1 MEEMLNNKK
10 ILNFSSFKSE
20 RYLEQFYVLFFS
32 KSFIFQEIG
41 KDFIVEVQSTK
52 INGNDSIII
61 IKDKK
66 EPHTTIIYKE
76 RRYSLDSF
84 CKTIKHKLISFNNKK
99 PTFNLE
105 EILSFYDNSCEEYLF
120 ITLETNIDK
129 ENLNNV
135 DNELLKQ
142 YENFSIYNYFYKF
155 FNKSE
160 KIIQKINI
168 PVSVIESIQIKK
180 NYIDIM
186 NYIINIDNFFN
197 SLNVPNNYNVK
208 IEKKNNKFNNYN
220 DAIGSSLTLF
230 NNNNKLFLKFTIE
243 KIEVGEICKI
253 ILDKECMGI
262 KSHNCKM
269 IWNIIP
275 ITENDSLLS
284 AESIIN
290 STVNYSYIK
299 AAKIFA
305 KLSLENFKK
314 NLQNFPIVIKSN

>member
-1 MEEMLNNKK
+1 MEEIFKKKK
-10 ILNFSSFKSE
+10 ILKFSSFKSE

-52 INGNDSIII
+52 KDGNDSKII
-61 IKDKK
+61 IKDKT

-76 RRYSLDSF
+76 RRYSLASF
-84 CKTIKHKLISFNNKK
+84 SKTIKHKLISFNNKK
-99 PTFNLE
+99 PNFNLE

-120 ITLETNIDK
+120 ITLESNIDN
-129 ENLNNV
+129 ENLNDE
-135 DNELLKQ
+135 DNKLLSQ

-155 FNKSE
+155 FNKY
-160 KIIQKINI
+160 KQIIQKINI
-168 PVSVIESIQIKK
+168 PISVVESIHIKK
-180 NYIDIM
+180 NYIIIM
-186 NYIINIDNFFN
+186 NYIINFDNFRN
-197 SLNVPNNYNVK
+197 SLNVPNNYIVK
-208 IEKKNNKFNNYN
+208 IEKKKKKLNNYN
-220 DAIGSSLTLF
+220 DAIGSTLALF
-230 NNNNKLFLKFTIE
+230 NNNNQLFLKFIIE
-243 KIEVGEICKI
+243 SIDVGEICKI
-253 ILDKECMGI
+253 ILNKECMGI
-262 KSHNCKM
+262 KSNNCKI

-299 AAKIFA
+299 AEKIFA

-314 NLQNFPIVIKSN
+314 NLQNPQF